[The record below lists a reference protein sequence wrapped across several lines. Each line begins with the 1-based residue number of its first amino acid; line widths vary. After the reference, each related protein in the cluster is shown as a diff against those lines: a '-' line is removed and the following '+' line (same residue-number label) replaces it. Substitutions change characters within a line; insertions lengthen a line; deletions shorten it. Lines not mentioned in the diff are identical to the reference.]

1 MMMMLM
7 MLTMTPTRSFILC
20 QRVSLKRPT
29 EGMTILTPT
38 SDEDAMMAALK
49 EAAEV
54 TET

>member
-1 MMMMLM
+1 MMM
-7 MLTMTPTRSFILC
+7 MLTMTPMTTRSFILC
-20 QRVSLKRPT
+20 HCESLKRPT